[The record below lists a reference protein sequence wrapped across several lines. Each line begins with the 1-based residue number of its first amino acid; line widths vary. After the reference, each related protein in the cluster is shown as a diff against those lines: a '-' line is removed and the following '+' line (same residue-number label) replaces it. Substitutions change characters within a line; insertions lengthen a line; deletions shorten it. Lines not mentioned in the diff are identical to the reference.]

1 MKITAVRLGQIAVPL
16 RVPFKTAL
24 RTVDS
29 VRDVVVEIDTDT
41 GEKGFGEAPPTG
53 VITGDTTGA
62 IIGAIQD
69 HIAGKLIGRDVD
81 EFEDVIQ
88 EVQKAVV
95 HNTSAKAAVDM
106 ALYDLYGQ
114 LYHIPVYKLLGGA
127 RRTIVT
133 DITISVNPPE
143 QMAEDAVDAVKRG
156 YDTIK
161 VKVGVNPSLDVE
173 RLLAIRRATGPD
185 VRIRIDANQA
195 WTPKQAVR
203 ILDQMEE
210 RGIGLELVEQPVKAA
225 DFDGLKYVTDR
236 SPVPVLADEAVFSPE
251 DALRIMQYHA
261 ADMVNIKL
269 MKCGGLYN
277 AQKIISAA
285 EVYGCE
291 CMLGCMLEAKISVN
305 AAVELA
311 CAKKIITKIDLDGPV
326 LCSEDPILGGAVF
339 REKEITVS
347 DEPGSGIRGIETGKI
362 TWL

>member
-114 LYHIPVYKLLGGA
+114 LYHIPVYKLLG
-127 RRTIVT
+127 
-133 DITISVNPPE
+133 
-143 QMAEDAVDAVKRG
+143 
-156 YDTIK
+156 
-161 VKVGVNPSLDVE
+161 
-173 RLLAIRRATGPD
+173 
-185 VRIRIDANQA
+185 
-195 WTPKQAVR
+195 
-203 ILDQMEE
+203 
-210 RGIGLELVEQPVKAA
+210 
-225 DFDGLKYVTDR
+225 
-236 SPVPVLADEAVFSPE
+236 
-251 DALRIMQYHA
+251 
-261 ADMVNIKL
+261 
-269 MKCGGLYN
+269 
-277 AQKIISAA
+277 
-285 EVYGCE
+285 
-291 CMLGCMLEAKISVN
+291 
-305 AAVELA
+305 
-311 CAKKIITKIDLDGPV
+311 
-326 LCSEDPILGGAVF
+326 
-339 REKEITVS
+339 
-347 DEPGSGIRGIETGKI
+347 
-362 TWL
+362 

>member
-41 GEKGFGEAPPTG
+41 GEKGLGEAPPTG

-143 QMAEDAVDAVKRG
+143 QM
-156 YDTIK
+156 
-161 VKVGVNPSLDVE
+161 PS
-173 RLLAIRRATGPD
+173 RSRSASIRRWMWSD
-185 VRIRIDANQA
+185 FSLS
-195 WTPKQAVR
+195 AVR
-203 ILDQMEE
+203 S
-210 RGIGLELVEQPVKAA
+210 
-225 DFDGLKYVTDR
+225 DR
-236 SPVPVLADEAVFSPE
+236 MSAS
-251 DALRIMQYHA
+251 ALMPIRPGRRSRRSGFWIRWRSRE
-261 ADMVNIKL
+261 
-269 MKCGGLYN
+269 
-277 AQKIISAA
+277 SA
-285 EVYGCE
+285 
-291 CMLGCMLEAKISVN
+291 LNWWNS
-305 AAVELA
+305 
-311 CAKKIITKIDLDGPV
+311 
-326 LCSEDPILGGAVF
+326 
-339 REKEITVS
+339 R
-347 DEPGSGIRGIETGKI
+347 
-362 TWL
+362 